1 MWDGLEG
8 ERDDH
13 AGRRREARAP
23 AAGAVREVV
32 DGRETSHVF
41 IVRGVRVVVGVVRRV
56 TARQA
61 ESRRKRIVK
70 VAPSV
75 LFFGDDYAGTQARLP
90 TQ

>member
-41 IVRGVRVVVGVVRRV
+41 VVR

-70 VAPSV
+70 VAPGV
-75 LFFGDDYAGTQARLP
+75 LYSLEMITRAREL
-90 TQ
+90 TA

>member
-13 AGRRREARAP
+13 AGRRREARVP

-32 DGRETSHVF
+32 DGRESRHVF
-41 IVRGVRVVVGVVRRV
+41 IVRRHVVKTAVPEEVIATFSPRV

-70 VAPSV
+70 AAPSI
-75 LFFGDDYAGTQARLP
+75 LWR
-90 TQ
+90 